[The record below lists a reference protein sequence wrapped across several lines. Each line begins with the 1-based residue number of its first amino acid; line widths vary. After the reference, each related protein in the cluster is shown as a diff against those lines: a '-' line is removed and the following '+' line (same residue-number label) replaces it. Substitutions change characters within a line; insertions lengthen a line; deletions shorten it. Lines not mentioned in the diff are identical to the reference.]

1 MNTASN
7 THLRLTTQ
15 VGQDH
20 AATGVLLA
28 LGTNNQ
34 LHGPENA
41 AEHQLESHRPT
52 PIWPMSTTGQTGP
65 YW

>member
-7 THLRLTTQ
+7 THLWLTTQ

-20 AATGVLLA
+20 ATIGVLLA

-34 LHGPENA
+34 PHGPENA
-41 AEHQLESHRPT
+41 AEQKLQASLA
-52 PIWPMSTTGQTGP
+52 
-65 YW
+65 